1 VPHRILYASETAQ
14 VSGAEIVLLNLIES
28 LDRTLFEPRALCAPG
43 GPMPRRLAALGVP
56 VATMRFPWLRRA
68 VRSALLE
75 WPRLP
80 SFSRWLAAYLRDQRI
95 DILHTNSWGA
105 QLACADG
112 ALAAGVV
119 TVWHMHAILKRRW
132 PNGWV
137 MRRAARSADRIICV
151 SRAVARELD
160 AFGVPPDK
168 LVVIHN
174 GLDLEGRFRP
184 RPATGLLHAQFGLP
198 PGARLVGMIGQLAP
212 WKGQHVFLRAAA
224 IAAKAQP
231 DAVFLIVG
239 DPLFGD
245 TRYQARLIAL
255 ARAGGI
261 EEKVVFTGRR
271 DDMPEVLAELDLVV
285 HASVLPDPL
294 PTVLIEAGAAGKP
307 VVATAVGG
315 VSEIVNDGRSGLLV
329 PPGDADAMA
338 AAIDR
343 LLSNHDAAASMGRA
357 ARRIVEQR
365 FTVERF
371 ASRVQELYRD
381 LLSAPIAGPAPNVS
395 DASSSARDADAA
407 RTAPSPSGGDSD
419 EDPV

>member
-1 VPHRILYASETAQ
+1 MPHRILYACETAQ
-14 VSGAEIVLLNLIES
+14 ISGAEIVLLNLIGS
-28 LDRTLFEPRALCAPG
+28 LDRTLFEPRALSAPG

-56 VATMRFPWLRRA
+56 VETIRFPWLRGA
-68 VRSALLE
+68 PRSALLE

-80 SFSRWLAAYLRDQRI
+80 SFSRRLQAYLRDRQV

-105 QLACADG
+105 QLTCADA

-119 TVWHMHAILKRRW
+119 TVWHMHAILKHRW
-132 PNGWV
+132 PNAWV

-151 SRAVARELD
+151 SRAVARELE
-160 AFGVPPDK
+160 AFGVPPHK

-174 GLDLEGRFRP
+174 GLDLAGRFRP
-184 RPATGLLHAQFGLP
+184 RSATGLLRAQFGLP
-198 PGARLVGMIGQLAP
+198 LNARLVGMIGQLAL
-212 WKGQHVFLRAAA
+212 WKGQHIFLHAAA
-224 IAAKAQP
+224 IAAKSQP
-231 DAVFLIVG
+231 DAVFLIIG
-239 DPLFGD
+239 EPLFGD
-245 TRYQARLIAL
+245 TGYQARLIGL

-261 EEKVVFTGRR
+261 EGRVIFAGRR

-285 HASVLPDPL
+285 HASVLPDSL

-307 VVATAVGG
+307 VVATAAGG
-315 VSEIVNDGRSGLLV
+315 VPEIVNDGGSGLLV

-343 LLSNHDAAASMGRA
+343 LLSNRDAAAAMGEA

-365 FTVERF
+365 FTIERF
-371 ASRVQELYRD
+371 AGRIQELYRE
-381 LLSAPIAGPAPNVS
+381 LLNAPVAGPAPN
-395 DASSSARDADAA
+395 ANNTSSSTRDGHAA
-407 RTAPSPSGGDSD
+407 GTASRPSSGDSG

>member
-1 VPHRILYASETAQ
+1 
-14 VSGAEIVLLNLIES
+14 LNLIDS

-56 VATMRFPWLRRA
+56 VDTMHFPWLRRA
-68 VRSALLE
+68 FRSALLE

-80 SFSRWLAAYLRDQRI
+80 AFSRWLAAYLRNQQI

-105 QLACADG
+105 QLACAD
-112 ALAAGVV
+112 AAAAAGVV
-119 TVWHMHAILKRRW
+119 TVWHMHGILKRRW
-132 PNGWV
+132 PNAWI

-151 SRAVARELD
+151 SRAVARGLD
-160 AFGVPPDK
+160 AFGVPPGK
-168 LVVIHN
+168 LVVIRN
-174 GLDLEGRFRP
+174 GLDLQARFRP
-184 RPATGLLHAQFGLP
+184 RPATGLLHVQFGLP

-212 WKGQHVFLRAAA
+212 WKGQHVFLRAAS
-224 IAAKAQP
+224 IAAKTQP
-231 DAVFLIVG
+231 AAVFLVIG
-239 DPLFGD
+239 EPLFGD
-245 TRYQARLIAL
+245 TRYQARLIRL
-255 ARAGGI
+255 ARAGAI

-294 PTVLIEAGAAGKP
+294 PTVLIEAAAAGKP

-343 LLSNHDAAASMGRA
+343 LLSNHDAAAAMGHA

-365 FTVERF
+365 FTVARF
-371 ASRVQELYRD
+371 AGRVQELYGE
-381 LLSAPIAGPAPNVS
+381 LLGAPIGQPAHRVEDAGETRAP
-395 DASSSARDADAA
+395 DAPE
-407 RTAPSPSGGDSD
+407 TASTPSGGDSD
-419 EDPV
+419 EYPV